1 MGLTVE
7 NAQTFFIARRRGS
20 NFVLLDDTDGI
31 PMLVEQT
38 SVLLRAEY
46 VLVED
51 ASDDRLFQLSSV
63 LDSPQ
68 QMLLAMTAG
77 LEGPQSR
84 SAVAY
89 RGLAAFIQ
97 VWKDGSHSHFERLD
111 GARYSAVTTQ
121 SPVGWAVDLRLHKP
135 AYFLTGTPANANLWR
150 IERADVDVW
159 HRHVFTLSPVQM
171 LGGFPNLD
179 FSKIKDGVLRQ
190 EAEKHWADLQQLI
203 QRHSYYGAITAAKDL
218 METLLEYE
226 FKGHASRSMDG
237 LLKKLSHTFSANPSS
252 LTLPF
257 SQLDFHL
264 MQKLRLLHQRTH
276 PGRVATVGR
285 SVRPELA
292 LSVAE
297 DAIEIVT
304 SIGLSK

>member
-1 MGLTVE
+1 MGLSVE
-7 NAQTFFIARRRGS
+7 NAQTFFIARRRES
-20 NFVLLDDTDGI
+20 NLVLLDDIDGI
-31 PMLVEQT
+31 PMLVEQ
-38 SVLLRAEY
+38 SVVLLRAEY
-46 VLVED
+46 VLGED
-51 ASDDRLFQLSSV
+51 ASDDRLFQLSST

-89 RGLAAFIQ
+89 RGSVAFIQ
-97 VWKDGSHSHFERLD
+97 VWKDGSHNYIERLD
-111 GARYSAVTTQ
+111 GVRYTAVTTQ
-121 SPVGWAVDLRLHKP
+121 SAVAWATDLRLHKP
-135 AYFLTGTPANANLWR
+135 AYFLTGTPANANLWS
-150 IERADVDVW
+150 IERAD
-159 HRHVFTLSPVQM
+159 
-171 LGGFPNLD
+171 LD
-179 FSKIKDGVLRQ
+179 FSKIKDDVLRQ
-190 EAEKHWADLQQLI
+190 EAEKHWTDLQQLI
-203 QRHSYYGAITAAKDL
+203 KRHSYYGAITAAKDL

-226 FKGHASRSMDG
+226 FKRHSSRSMDG
-237 LLKKLSHTFSANPSS
+237 LLKKLSNTLSANPSS

-257 SQLDFHL
+257 SQLDVHL